1 METNEGIS
9 SNNKPESSKNV
20 SPRAFEIAPYQWL
33 LYISNSSPFQ
43 MEMIIKIILVLPLSS
58 LYIVDLDEKE
68 FCFLKKSPKHN
79 QEEL

>member
-1 METNEGIS
+1 MKEYPPITS
-9 SNNKPESSKNV
+9 QKVPKMWA
-20 SPRAFEIAPYQWL
+20 PRAFEIAPYQWL
-33 LYISNSSPFQ
+33 LYISNSSPFP